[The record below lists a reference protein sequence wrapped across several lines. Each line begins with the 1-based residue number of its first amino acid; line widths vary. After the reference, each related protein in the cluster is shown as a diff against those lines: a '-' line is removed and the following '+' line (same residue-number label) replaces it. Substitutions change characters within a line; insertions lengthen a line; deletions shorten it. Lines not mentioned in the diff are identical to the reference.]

1 MYNQNKTV
9 GYYLSL
15 LGEDII
21 IYMTS
26 LTRREIPFSILILF
40 ALGFLL
46 VPLTKID
53 KKDVISG
60 LLYGCYGMFSAA
72 IVFFMPS
79 NYLNKKEYLAK
90 VTLYLFALFSLN
102 VLMYIQ

>member
-15 LGEDII
+15 LGEDIL
-21 IYMTS
+21 IYLS
-26 LTRREIPFSILILF
+26 GLTQKEIPYSLLVLF

-53 KKDVISG
+53 KTDIISG
-60 LLYGCYGMFSAA
+60 R
-72 IVFFMPS
+72 
-79 NYLNKKEYLAK
+79 
-90 VTLYLFALFSLN
+90 
-102 VLMYIQ
+102 